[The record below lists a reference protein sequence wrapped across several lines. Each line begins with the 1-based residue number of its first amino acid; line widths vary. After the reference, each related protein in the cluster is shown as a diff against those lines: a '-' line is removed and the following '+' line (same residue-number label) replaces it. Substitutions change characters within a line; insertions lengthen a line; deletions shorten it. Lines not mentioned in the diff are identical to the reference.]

1 MNDDTNK
8 ATEAESEVAA
18 EDVVTDEVATD
29 EVATDE
35 VATDEVATDEVA
47 TDDAATEVS
56 VADDAGLEESSE
68 EAVAEEAGGS
78 PDDGVAPSEAEGQ
91 SEAEEDTPRGVRTG
105 PIEEI
110 IEEEDDAAN
119 QPKQWYILKVQV
131 NREDSIRDA
140 LARRVKIEGLDD
152 YFGEIIVPTEDV
164 VEFTKSGKRKVVKKK
179 LYPGYILV
187 NMVIND
193 DSWFLVRETPGIGDF
208 TGSAGKPTPMEMHE
222 VERILALTNPVV
234 VDEETDKPRVNI
246 PFVVGDRVR
255 VKEGNF
261 ENFEGAV
268 DGLDESN
275 GRVIVMINIFG
286 RQVPVEFEHWQIEK
300 V

>member
-1 MNDDTNK
+1 MSDDTEK
-8 ATEAESEVAA
+8 VDEVESEVTA
-18 EDVVTDEVATD
+18 DEVATD
-29 EVATDE
+29 EV
-35 VATDEVATDEVA
+35 VA
-47 TDDAATEVS
+47 
-56 VADDAGLEESSE
+56 EESSVE
-68 EAVAEEAGGS
+68 EVVTEEVAAEVVESEPVSEE
-78 PDDGVAPSEAEGQ
+78 PVASDADS
-91 SEAEEDTPRGVRTG
+91 SEAEEAEPRPARVRTG

-110 IEEEDDAAN
+110 IEEETDGSD

-140 LARRVKIEGLDD
+140 LARRVKIEGLDEF
-152 YFGEIIVPTEDV
+152 FGDIIVPTEDV
-164 VEFTKSGKRKVVKKK
+164 VEFTKSGKRKVVKRK

-187 NMVIND
+187 HMVIND

-222 VERILALTNPVV
+222 VERILQLTNPVV
-234 VDEETDKPRVNI
+234 EDEDDKPRVNI

-286 RQVPVEFEHWQIEK
+286 RQVPAEFEHWQIEK